1 MKFHFGGGPR
11 KAAHSVKANR
21 FCFDEI
27 NECADV
33 SFHRISFRVVFTYF
47 ITRNEISFLSN
58 DCNEITPGM
67 SFISDCII

>member
-1 MKFHFGGGPR
+1 MKFHFGGGQR

-47 ITRNEISFLSN
+47 ITRNEI
-58 DCNEITPGM
+58 
-67 SFISDCII
+67 